1 MIVLTQING
10 EQITV
15 NADLIETVEK
25 AHDTIITLTTSRRL
39 RVREGVDE
47 IIDKV
52 VEYKRRIASPTLPP
66 GSAKTDIPND

>member
-1 MIVLTQING
+1 MIILTQING

-25 AHDTIITLTTSRRL
+25 AHDTIITLTTSRRI
-39 RVREGVDE
+39 RVREGIDE

-52 VEYKRRIASPTLPP
+52 VQYKRRISSPTLLP
-66 GSAKTDIPND
+66 GSTKTDSPND